1 MLNVHDIIMVIFASQ
16 NVVMLKNN
24 SRIESIKK
32 EMDSIQEEGAKQE
45 GNSTSCAYY

>member
-1 MLNVHDIIMVIFASQ
+1 
-16 NVVMLKNN
+16 MLKNN

-45 GNSTSCAYY
+45 GNHIALQVVHIIRGGRREGGWWGK